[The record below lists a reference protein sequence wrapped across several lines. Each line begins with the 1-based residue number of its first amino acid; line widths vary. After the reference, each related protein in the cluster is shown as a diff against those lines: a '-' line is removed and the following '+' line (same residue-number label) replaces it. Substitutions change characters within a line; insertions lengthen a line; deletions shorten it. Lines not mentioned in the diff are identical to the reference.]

1 MTEQEIIYGILE
13 TIRAYEITDDEKV
26 TEAIIRNYLANYRN
40 EDIKNIFEI
49 SEEHYQSIDVYF
61 RKEGDKYVSHFPVD
75 QSSPLA
81 SKISEPL
88 PGIIYESGRIG
99 ISINDFTGIISVVSK
114 EEALNSKRSRM
125 YNPPYIAYL
134 TNGKIHL
141 IVQNDVLE
149 SMPSASSYL
158 KNLLLSKDPKIEIQ
172 AILSDVSKGKNYDWT
187 KTPYPLSAN
196 KIQTIRKN
204 ILRQEFGITVE
215 VKKDEIQN
223 SRQDNIIYQDESKL
237 YK

>member
-40 EDIKNIFEI
+40 EDIKNVFEI
-49 SEEHYQSIDVYF
+49 SEEHYQNIDLVF
-61 RKEGDKYVSHFPVD
+61 KKENETFTSV
-75 QSSPLA
+75 
-81 SKISEPL
+81 L
-88 PGIIYESGRIG
+88 PGIIFERGRIG
-99 ISINDFTGIISVVSK
+99 ISISDWSVTPVPVSSK
-114 EEALNSKRSRM
+114 EEAMNARRSRM
-125 YNPPYIAYL
+125 YRPPYIAYL
-134 TNGKIHL
+134 TNGKIHI
-141 IVQNDVLE
+141 IVQSDVLE
-149 SMPSASSYL
+149 TMPAANSYL
-158 KNLLLSKDPKIEIQ
+158 KNLLLSRDPKIEIQ

-196 KIQTIRKN
+196 RIQTIRKN

-215 VKKDEIQN
+215 VKKDEVQN
-223 SRQDNIIYQDESKL
+223 ARQDNIIYQDESKL